1 MKRPFGVTVIGILL
15 LAQGLYLVVLPLAA
29 VFLKA
34 LPGADSFRPPLVFDF
49 AGLSTSAGFSA
60 IFIGALG
67 VFILASGIGVLRLH
81 PFSWLA
87 AMALQGWT
95 LLAFLLGGVSRG
107 GSSYPAVLL
116 SLVIV
121 FYLNSRSVR
130 RTFDLVRDR
139 EASATA
145 GGPAVPRAGTAAE
158 PEAMSRGSESS

>member
-1 MKRPFGVTVIGILL
+1 MKRQFGVTIIGVLL
-15 LAQGLYLVVLPLAA
+15 LAQGLYLVALPLG
-29 VFLKA
+29 VIFLKA
-34 LPGADSFRPPLVFDF
+34 LPGADSFRPPPVFDF
-49 AGLSTSAGFSA
+49 AGLSTSEGFPA

-67 VFILASGIGVLRLH
+67 VFIMASGIGVLRLR

-95 LLAFLLGGVSRG
+95 LLIFLLGGVSRG

-116 SLVIV
+116 SVVIV

-145 GGPAVPRAGTAAE
+145 GGPAVPRASTATE
-158 PEAMSRGSESS
+158 PEAMSPGNGSS